1 MDWTWFLQGGK
12 TLLMGWT
19 PERGFIKARWDTYSE
34 LMMIYLLG
42 LGSETHALPSETW
55 NAWSRPD
62 FDFEGIHY
70 IGSRAPLFV
79 HQYSHAW
86 FDFRGKRDKYADY
99 FTNSVMATKAHKKW
113 CLELAGQF
121 PDYSEN
127 LWGITASDSV
137 SGYQAW
143 GGPPTMGKIDGSIV
157 PCAAG
162 GSLPFLPAEAILV
175 LKSIREK
182 YGKQAWRKFGF
193 VDAFNPLTNW
203 YDQDVLGIDAGITL
217 LMAENAR
224 TGFVWQHFMKNEEAK
239 RGMTRAGFHSGQ
251 VFRSARDAD
260 RTASTRKP
268 RDAGFR
274 MCARQIR

>member
-1 MDWTWFLQGGK
+1 
-12 TLLMGWT
+12 
-19 PERGFIKARWDTYSE
+19 
-34 LMMIYLLG
+34 
-42 LGSETHALPSETW
+42 
-55 NAWSRPD
+55 
-62 FDFEGIHY
+62 
-70 IGSRAPLFV
+70 
-79 HQYSHAW
+79 
-86 FDFRGKRDKYADY
+86 
-99 FTNSVMATKAHKKW
+99 
-113 CLELAGQF
+113 
-121 PDYSEN
+121 
-127 LWGITASDSV
+127 V

-143 GGPPTMGKIDGSIV
+143 GGPPTMGKVDGSIV

-193 VDAFNPLTNW
+193 VDAFDPLTNW

-224 TGFVWQHFMKNEEAK
+224 TGFVWQYFMKNEEAK

-260 RTASTRKP
+260 RTASTRGRETPEFPNISCVK
-268 RDAGFR
+268 
-274 MCARQIR
+274 